1 MIQVKVNHTLV
12 GRTGRG
18 KKELDERTNSERLD
32 DVLKVIKGQFGDRP
46 LCVLD
51 SNLIIEDTRKYPYF
65 FAAGWFLSGDKK
77 SELVIVGHG
86 SSLANAQE
94 YMLNSAK
101 NVDWESL
108 ARNV

>member
-1 MIQVKVNHTLV
+1 MIQVKINHTLV

-18 KKELDERTNSERLD
+18 KKEADDRTNSERLD
-32 DVLKVIKGQFGDRP
+32 GVLKMIKGQFGDRP
-46 LCVLD
+46 LFILD
-51 SNLIIEDTRKYPYF
+51 GNLLIEETRKYPYF
-65 FAAGWFLSGDKK
+65 FAAGWFLSEDKK

-108 ARNV
+108 SRNV